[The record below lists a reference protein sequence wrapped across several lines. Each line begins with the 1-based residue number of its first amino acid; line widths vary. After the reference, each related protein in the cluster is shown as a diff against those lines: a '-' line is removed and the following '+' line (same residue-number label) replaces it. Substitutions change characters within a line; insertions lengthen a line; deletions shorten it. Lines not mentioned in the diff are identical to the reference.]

1 MTHKIGGLL
10 LAVAMI
16 MAGAA
21 QGQSRRDKYIKSH
34 IGVGL
39 HGGLGRV
46 LTVPHGETTLGMT
59 LGLDADYSYLLT
71 EHFGVKAGV
80 GFSYCK
86 SSLDAEDLTSRPT
99 KLTTITTSGGET
111 QLMAKYQCVTTRARE
126 YYTMAFA
133 EIPLMLMIQGTP
145 MDFSIEQFHSCY
157 FALGV
162 KTAIPVSC
170 NAKTEYSSTKVFIG
184 KEIPGSG
191 ITLDDYLQ
199 VENYEPEK
207 QSYSMS
213 DAGNMLYFMLAA
225 EGGVTLKFNDAGE
238 MVFALFADY
247 AINHST
253 TDNPADASPIAS
265 SGDQF
270 VTNGYLKSSYVSM
283 FKYFKVGLKIQYN
296 FNW

>member
-1 MTHKIGGLL
+1 MTHKIGGLM
-10 LAVAMI
+10 LAVVMLTSVV
-16 MAGAA
+16 A
-21 QGQSRRDKYIKSH
+21 QGQSRGDKYIKSH

-39 HGGLGRV
+39 NGGLGRV

-59 LGLDADYSYLLT
+59 LGLDANYSYLLT

-80 GFSYCK
+80 GFSYTT

-99 KLTTITTSGGET
+99 KLTTITTSGSET
-111 QLMAKYQCVTTRARE
+111 QIMAKYQCVTTRARE
-126 YYTMAFA
+126 HYTMAFA
-133 EIPLMLMIQGTP
+133 EVPVMLMIQGTP

-162 KTAIPVSC
+162 KTAIPISSSANTDYSTTRVS
-170 NAKTEYSSTKVFIG
+170 IG
-184 KEIPGSG
+184 REIPGSG
-191 ITLDDYLQ
+191 IVLDDYLQ

-207 QSYSMS
+207 QNYSMS

-247 AINHST
+247 TINHST
-253 TDNPADASPIAS
+253 TDNPADASPIAAN
-265 SGDQF
+265 GDKF

-283 FKYFKVGLKIQYN
+283 FKFFKVGLKIQYN

>member
-1 MTHKIGGLL
+1 MTHKIGGLM
-10 LAVAMI
+10 LAVVMLTSVV
-16 MAGAA
+16 A
-21 QGQSRRDKYIKSH
+21 QGQSRGDKYIKSH

-39 HGGLGRV
+39 NGGLGRV

-59 LGLDADYSYLLT
+59 LGLDANYSYLLT

-80 GFSYCK
+80 GFSYTT

-99 KLTTITTSGGET
+99 KLTTITTSDGET
-111 QLMAKYQCVTTRARE
+111 QIMAKYQCVTTRARE

-133 EIPLMLMIQGTP
+133 EVPVMLMIQGTP

-162 KTAIPVSC
+162 KTAIPISSSANTDYSTTRVS
-170 NAKTEYSSTKVFIG
+170 IG
-184 KEIPGSG
+184 REIPGSG
-191 ITLDDYLQ
+191 IVLDDYLQ

-207 QSYSMS
+207 QNYSMS

-253 TDNPADASPIAS
+253 TDNPADASPIAAN
-265 SGDQF
+265 GDKF

-283 FKYFKVGLKIQYN
+283 FKFFKVGLKIQYN